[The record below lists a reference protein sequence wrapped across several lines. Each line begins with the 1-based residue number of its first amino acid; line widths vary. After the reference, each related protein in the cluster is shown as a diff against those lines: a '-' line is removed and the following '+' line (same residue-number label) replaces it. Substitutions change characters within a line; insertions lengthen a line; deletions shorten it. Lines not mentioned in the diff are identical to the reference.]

1 MPPPLYGD
9 RVTGQEEA
17 APLPEAQ
24 EDGRGD
30 DQRRE
35 GERVAHRVDDVKRQE
50 LLLRGALCAHRGQG
64 IQGEP
69 TTLLSQS
76 LLTRG
81 TGRLSPTGT
90 PELRKGITYG
100 DGPRISRTLF

>member
-1 MPPPLYGD
+1 M
-9 RVTGQEEA
+9 GQAEA

-64 IQGEP
+64 IWGSP
-69 TTLLSQS
+69 RPSS
-76 LLTRG
+76 LTACLPG
-81 TGRLSPTGT
+81 GW
-90 PELRKGITYG
+90 G
-100 DGPRISRTLF
+100 DSAPLGSRN

>member
-9 RVTGQEEA
+9 RATGQAEA

-35 GERVAHRVDDVKRQE
+35 GERVAHRVDDIKRQE

-64 IQGEP
+64 IQGAP
-69 TTLLSQS
+69 TTLLSHS

-81 TGRLSPTGT
+81 DGETQPHWDPGT
-90 PELRKGITYG
+90 EEGNHLW
-100 DGPRISRTLF
+100 